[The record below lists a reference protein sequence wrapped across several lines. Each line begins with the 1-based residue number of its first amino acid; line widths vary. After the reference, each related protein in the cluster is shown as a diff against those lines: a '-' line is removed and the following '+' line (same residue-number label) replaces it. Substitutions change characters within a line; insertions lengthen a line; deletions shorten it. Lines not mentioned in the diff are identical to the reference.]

1 MAHLDLLRD
10 VLDETLDGMGLRE
23 RLQAFRA
30 LLHWEEVVGKTVAAA
45 AHPEELKGGKVFIAV
60 KSSAWLQELR
70 FQQQVILQRLNEY
83 AGAPI
88 FTELV
93 FRVKPRRRTESRRE
107 EENTPSPAVIDP
119 QIDAPTIA
127 RLHALTEPIED
138 AELRARV
145 TEYLV
150 ALHRLTLIRKAQGW
164 RECVRCGCVHP
175 GEGEACLF
183 CREEIASD
191 AFPTTP

>member
-1 MAHLDLLRD
+1 MAHPDLLRD
-10 VLDETLDGMGLRE
+10 VLDQTLDEMGWRE

-45 AHPEELKGGKVFIAV
+45 AHPEELKGGKVFVAV

-70 FQQQVILQRLNEY
+70 FQQQLILQRLNEY

-93 FRVKPRRRTESRRE
+93 FRVKPRRRRAPEPE
-107 EENTPSPAVIDP
+107 EPSPEPVVEP
-119 QIDAPTIA
+119 EIDAETIA

-138 AELRARV
+138 AELRAKV

-150 ALHRLTLIRKAQGW
+150 AFHRLTLVRRAQGW

-175 GEGEACLF
+175 GEQPECAF
-183 CREEIASD
+183 CRGEIASG